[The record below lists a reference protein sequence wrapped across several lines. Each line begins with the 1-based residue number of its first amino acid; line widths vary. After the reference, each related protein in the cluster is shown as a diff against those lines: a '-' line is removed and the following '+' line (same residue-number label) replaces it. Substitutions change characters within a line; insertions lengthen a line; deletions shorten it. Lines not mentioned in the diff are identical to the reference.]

1 MVQGGKGMLLGGFSD
16 FLEHCQVGIHSLYL
30 IKVTF
35 TLPNLPISSIN
46 ACVGLLQHHIRHAY
60 RCNAEYC
67 SRESGNQDGRHCGG
81 AASRRSY
88 QTPSH
93 MDQRVG
99 WSGKQKEEFMEMLSV
114 SADRFD
120 VCIILYLS
128 SALSPT
134 CHFLIPNLLSA
145 DVFPNVSAISL
156 HLLDLDGNEE
166 GLQQQRRETED
177 LALRLLHQV

>member
-1 MVQGGKGMLLGGFSD
+1 
-16 FLEHCQVGIHSLYL
+16 
-30 IKVTF
+30 
-35 TLPNLPISSIN
+35 
-46 ACVGLLQHHIRHAY
+46 
-60 RCNAEYC
+60 
-67 SRESGNQDGRHCGG
+67 
-81 AASRRSY
+81 
-88 QTPSH
+88 

-99 WSGKQKEEFMEMLSV
+99 WSGKLKQKEEFMEM

-145 DVFPNVSAISL
+145 EVFPNVSAISL

>member
-1 MVQGGKGMLLGGFSD
+1 MPTDAMLSIAAEN
-16 FLEHCQVGIHSLYL
+16 LETKMDVIVEEQHRAGL
-30 IKVTF
+30 IKP
-35 TLPNLPISSIN
+35 LHIWISEW
-46 ACVGLLQHHIRHAY
+46 VGLENL
-60 RCNAEYC
+60 N
-67 SRESGNQDGRHCGG
+67 
-81 AASRRSY
+81 
-88 QTPSH
+88 
-93 MDQRVG
+93 
-99 WSGKQKEEFMEMLSV
+99 KKEEFMEMLSV
-114 SADRFD
+114 STDRFD

-145 DVFPNVSAISL
+145 EVFPNVSAISL